1 MPNSVY
7 NTLRIYGPKTE
18 IERFL
23 YHVITEDS
31 DRWVRPERLHIEKIR
46 ERRKGV
52 LIDEHSIKILFET
65 AWKPPLPVI
74 KEASKQFPDLLFY
87 LDFTVEDG
95 DSGGLYRARNGWDAY
110 ADTSKIARW
119 EFDHGTVWKFQDG
132 RVVRPFDM
140 KRPDIE

>member
-1 MPNSVY
+1 MANMVY
-7 NTLRIYGPKTE
+7 NKLSIYGPKTE

-31 DRWVRPERLHIEKIR
+31 DRRFHPEHLHIEKIR
-46 ERRKGV
+46 EPRKDA

-95 DSGGLYRARNGWDAY
+95 GDSGGLYRARNGGDAY

-119 EFDHGTVWKFQDG
+119 EFEHGTVWKFEDG
-132 RVVRPFDM
+132 RVVRSF
-140 KRPDIE
+140 